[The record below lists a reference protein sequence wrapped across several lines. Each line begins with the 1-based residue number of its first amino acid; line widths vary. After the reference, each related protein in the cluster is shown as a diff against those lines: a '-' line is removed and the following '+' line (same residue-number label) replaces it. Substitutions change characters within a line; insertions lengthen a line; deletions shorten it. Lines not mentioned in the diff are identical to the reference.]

1 MNAPE
6 FLSSHSSAHFAA
18 AKSYSRSDMSSQ
30 RQAASRLVYISDW
43 KLNKESARDEPRL
56 RRLLGHLSV
65 NEQTTEFVQQLQTPA
80 PAMSVFSVQQQQ
92 QQQQQQ
98 QESNELSA
106 YLQYVPVPVPSFRE
120 FQAAIEIQIATMV
133 QITAA
138 SAARLNFVGENN
150 NNNNGDT
157 EDDTSSDH
165 DSYDSYDDEDT
176 TDTSSAAGSDDSSDN
191 SSFTTDDNDDSMA
204 SSESDC
210 GRVSG
215 SDSPFRLSCSCSRK
229 GELSVCGEQDDE
241 DDETES
247 PWALRP
253 LALAPLI
260 HAHHPQAITIR
271 C

>member
-6 FLSSHSSAHFAA
+6 FLSSHSSPRSAP
-18 AKSYSRSDMSSQ
+18 KSYSRSDMS

-65 NEQTTEFVQQLQTPA
+65 NEQTTEFVQSQTPA
-80 PAMSVFSVQQQQ
+80 PVTVSLQQKQH
-92 QQQQQQ
+92 
-98 QESNELSA
+98 ESNELSA

-150 NNNNGDT
+150 NNNNNGDM
-157 EDDTSSDH
+157 EDDSDH
-165 DSYDSYDDEDT
+165 DSYDDYQSDGD
-176 TDTSSAAGSDDSSDN
+176 TDTSSAAGSDDSSAN
-191 SSFTTDDNDDSMA
+191 SSFTTDDNDDSLA

-210 GRVSG
+210 GNVSG
-215 SDSPFRLSCSCSRK
+215 SDSPFRSSCSCSRK
-229 GELSVCGEQDDE
+229 GELSVCGKQDDE

-247 PWALRP
+247 LWALRP
-253 LALAPLI
+253 LTTAPLMHI
-260 HAHHPQAITIR
+260 HPPQAITIR